1 MPKLT
6 YSEYQNLGGKAP
18 QEEFDRLLV
27 RAEHLL
33 DVTSRRFYTS
43 QEQFDADH
51 EWRKASVKACLTFQI
66 DYYHESG
73 GDSYASIND
82 GPATI
87 TLGRTSISNGG
98 KNGGGAESIKRP
110 LLCQDS
116 LMALQGTG
124 LLYRGVH
131 HA

>member
-1 MPKLT
+1 MPMLT
-6 YSEYQNLGGKAP
+6 FDEYKNLGGKAP
-18 QEEFDRLLV
+18 EEEFNRLLT

-33 DVTSRRFYTS
+33 NVTSRHFYTTP
-43 QEQFDADH
+43 EDFDADH
-51 EWRKASVKACLTFQI
+51 DWRKASVKACLTFQI

-82 GPATI
+82 GPQTI
-87 TLGRTSISNGG
+87 TLGRTSISAGG
-98 KNGGGAESIKRP
+98 KNGGGAVARSKP

-124 LLYRGVH
+124 LLYRGAH
-131 HA
+131 HG